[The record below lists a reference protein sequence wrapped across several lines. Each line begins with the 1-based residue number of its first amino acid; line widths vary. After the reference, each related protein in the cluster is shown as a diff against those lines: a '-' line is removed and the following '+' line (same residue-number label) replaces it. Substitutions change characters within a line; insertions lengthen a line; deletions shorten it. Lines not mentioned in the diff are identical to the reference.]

1 MRVARSRRT
10 RFARA
15 LPTVLLGV
23 SALLIGCHGNHFAP
37 PGTPVVTIGENIN
50 SGDFAGYIVA
60 IDSITLTDTNGNLV
74 TLLGTPETVDL
85 ARLTNLSELVEA
97 PALPSG
103 TYTSA
108 SLVLDYSAASIWANI
123 NGQAVAATV
132 LNASGS
138 TPTSLAIK
146 VTFDPSHPL
155 VITQGQSTRLHI
167 DLDLAAINS
176 INSAVS
182 PPKVTVQP
190 FAVITPAPV
199 DATLMRARG
208 LYVTTQSSAFIMNL
222 RPFYDLL
229 SAVGAVTVNTGAQTY
244 FNINGVVY
252 TGAAGLSAMAG
263 LLESSP
269 IAAYGTLDNLSTITP
284 SFNATA
290 IYAGSSLESPLA
302 EYVSGVVGSRSGN
315 TLEVL
320 GATYRSPTGA
330 VLFLSSLPVVLGGG
344 TLVTEDGVAAQGLSS
359 TSVSVG
365 QQITVT
371 GQAQFNTSTGAVTEL
386 DATAGLVRLDST
398 RLWGTLNSAIKGSA
412 SLDLLSIGS
421 FASSAFNFAG
431 TGAGGQ
437 HATAAAYAVNTG
449 LLDESAVA
457 AGTLLQMDGMITPF
471 GSAPPDFSATAITP
485 GASTPQQ
492 LVIEW
497 VNGGATAPFTSVS
510 GAGLVVNLA
519 NANLGTVHYVR
530 TGPVTVPPATINL
543 TGLPP
548 SPPLTITTV
557 GAPQSDLQLAVGSTT
572 LAAGVSVFNSAPA
585 FATALTSAFNGSNKI
600 YRLVAVGQ
608 YDSGTNTFVASR
620 IHVALHE

>member
-60 IDSITLTDTNGNLV
+60 IDSIALTESNGSIV
-74 TLLGTPETVDL
+74 TLLGTPQTVDL

-108 SLVLDYSAASIWANI
+108 SLILDYSAASIWVNI
-123 NGQAVAATV
+123 NGQAVAAAV
-132 LNASGS
+132 LNASG
-138 TPTSLAIK
+138 TPPTSLAIT

-199 DATLMRARG
+199 DATLLRARG
-208 LYVTTQSSAFIMNL
+208 LYVTTQSAGFIMNL

-229 SAVGAVTVNTGAQTY
+229 SAIGAVTVNTGAQTY

-263 LLESSP
+263 LSQNIP
-269 IAAYGTLDNLSTITP
+269 VAAYGTLDNLSTITP
-284 SFNATA
+284 SFNATT
-290 IYAGSSLESPLA
+290 IYAGSSLESPLS
-302 EYVSGVVGSRSGN
+302 EYVSGVVASRSGN
-315 TLEVL
+315 TLQVL
-320 GATYRSPTGA
+320 GANYHSPTGS
-330 VLFLSSLPVVLGGG
+330 VLFLSSLPVVLGSG

-365 QQITVT
+365 QQITVA
-371 GQAQFNTSTGAVTEL
+371 GQAHLNASTGAITEL
-386 DATAGLVRLDST
+386 DATGGLVRLDST

-421 FASSAFNFAG
+421 FTSSAFNFAG
-431 TGAGGQ
+431 TGGQ
-437 HATAAAYAVNTG
+437 NATAAAYAVNTG
-449 LLDESAVA
+449 SLDESAVA
-457 AGTLLQMDGMITPF
+457 AGTLLQVDGIVTAF
-471 GSAPPDFSATAITP
+471 GSAPPDFSATAITA

-510 GAGLVVNLA
+510 SAGLVVNLA
-519 NANLGTVHYVR
+519 NANLGTVHYIR
-530 TGPVTVPPATINL
+530 TGPVTIAPATIDL

-557 GAPQSDLQLAVGSTT
+557 GAPQSDLQLAVGSTS
-572 LAAGVSVFNSAPA
+572 LASGVSVFSSAAP
-585 FATALTSAFNGSNKI
+585 FATALVSAFNGTNKI

-608 YDSGTNTFVASR
+608 YDSGNNTFVASR

>member
-60 IDSITLTDTNGNLV
+60 IDSITLTESNGSIV
-74 TLLGTPETVDL
+74 TLLGTPQTVDL
-85 ARLTNLSELVEA
+85 ARLTNLSELLEA

-108 SLVLDYSAASIWANI
+108 SLIVDYSAASIWVNI

-132 LNASGS
+132 LNASGTS
-138 TPTSLAIK
+138 PTSLAIN

-182 PPKVTVQP
+182 PPTVTVQP

-208 LYVTTQSSAFIMNL
+208 LYVTTQSAGFIMNL

-229 SAVGAVTVNTGAQTY
+229 SAIGAVTVNTGAQTY

-263 LLESSP
+263 LSQNIP

-284 SFNATA
+284 SFNATT
-290 IYAGSSLESPLA
+290 IYAGSSLESPLS
-302 EYVSGVVGSRSGN
+302 EYVSGVVASRSGN
-315 TLEVL
+315 TLQVL
-320 GATYRSPTGA
+320 GATYRSPTGS
-330 VLFLSSLPVVLGGG
+330 VLFLSSLPVVLGSG

-365 QQITVT
+365 QQITVA
-371 GQAQFNTSTGAVTEL
+371 GQAHLNASTGAITEL
-386 DATAGLVRLDST
+386 DATGGLVRLAST

-431 TGAGGQ
+431 TGGQ
-437 HATAAAYAVNTG
+437 NATAAAYAVNTG
-449 LLDESAVA
+449 SLDESAVP
-457 AGTLLQMDGMITPF
+457 AGTLLQVDGIVTPF

-510 GAGLVVNLA
+510 SAGLVVNLA
-519 NANLGTVHYVR
+519 NANLGTVHYIR
-530 TGPVTVPPATINL
+530 TGPVTIPPATIDL
-543 TGLPP
+543 TGLPR

-557 GAPQSDLQLAVGSTT
+557 GAPQSDLQLAVGSTA
-572 LAAGVSVFNSAPA
+572 LASGVSVFSSAAP
-585 FATALTSAFNGSNKI
+585 FTTALVSAFNGTNKI

-608 YDSGTNTFVASR
+608 YDSGNNTFVASR